1 MKWNGDCTYYTILFQ
16 KMMRKER
23 ATMTNYSADDV
34 RDFLVDNQELFNDH
48 LAHYGLPRRS
58 GRYKWGS
65 GKDPYQ
71 SLERKRHLK
80 KAAKAGERY
89 IKSKLGSN
97 KRAQKKAEKKA
108 AKTREKEE
116 NEKAKALAKEQ
127 RKNKYRNEKAYV
139 KSLSEEEL
147 RRINNRDVME
157 SQYLR
162 NHPQKKP
169 IVKKMVDVAVKEIL
183 IPAVRETVKDE
194 GKKYVKKQLKE
205 LQNMLNNTAKKSN
218 KKK

>member
-1 MKWNGDCTYYTILFQ
+1 
-16 KMMRKER
+16 
-23 ATMTNYSADDV
+23 MTNYSADDV
-34 RDFLVDNQELFNDH
+34 RDFLVDNKELLNDH

-80 KAAKAGERY
+80 KAVKAGEHY
-89 IKSKLGSN
+89 VKSKLGSS
-97 KRAQKKAEKKA
+97 KRAHKKA
-108 AKTREKEE
+108 AKAREKEE
-116 NEKAKALAKEQ
+116 NEKAKA
-127 RKNKYRNEKAYV
+127 NKYRDEKAYV
-139 KSLSEEEL
+139 KSLSDEEL
-147 RRINNRDVME
+147 RRIINRDSME

-169 IVKKMVDVAVKEIL
+169 LSKKMVDIAVKEIL

-194 GKKYVKKQLKE
+194 GKKYVKKRFKK
-205 LQNMLNNTAKKSN
+205 LQSMLDNE
-218 KKK
+218 KKKKK

>member
-1 MKWNGDCTYYTILFQ
+1 M
-16 KMMRKER
+16 
-23 ATMTNYSADDV
+23 ANYSADDV
-34 RDFLVDNQELFNDH
+34 RDFLVDNRELLNDH
-48 LAHYGLPRRS
+48 LEHYGLPRRS

-71 SLERKRHLK
+71 STGGKRSFK
-80 KAAKAGERY
+80 KAASAGERY
-89 IKSKLGSN
+89 IMSKLGSS
-97 KRAQKKAEKKA
+97 KRAQKKAKA
-108 AKTREKEE
+108 
-116 NEKAKALAKEQ
+116 
-127 RKNKYRNEKAYV
+127 NKYRDEKAYV
-139 KSLSEEEL
+139 KSLSDEEL
-147 RRINNRDVME
+147 RRIINRDTME

-169 IVKKMVDVAVKEIL
+169 LTKKMIDMAVKEIL
-183 IPAVRETVKDE
+183 IPAVSETVKDE

>member
-1 MKWNGDCTYYTILFQ
+1 
-16 KMMRKER
+16 
-23 ATMTNYSADDV
+23 MTNYSADDV

-71 SLERKRHLK
+71 SLERKHHIK
-80 KAAKAGERY
+80 KAAKAGEHY
-89 IKSKLGSN
+89 IKSKLGSS
-97 KRAQKKAEKKA
+97 KRAQKKATKA
-108 AKTREKEE
+108 REKEE

-139 KSLSEEEL
+139 KSLSDEEL
-147 RRINNRDVME
+147 RKINSRDQME
-157 SQYLR
+157 SQYLK
-162 NHPQKKP
+162 NHPQQKP
-169 IVKKMVDVAVKEIL
+169 FHKKMIDMAVKEIL
-183 IPAVRETVKDE
+183 IPAVSETVKDE

-205 LQNMLNNTAKKSN
+205 LQNMLNDTAKKSN

>member
-1 MKWNGDCTYYTILFQ
+1 M
-16 KMMRKER
+16 
-23 ATMTNYSADDV
+23 ANYSADDV
-34 RDFLVDNQELFNDH
+34 RDFLVDNRELLNDH
-48 LAHYGLPRRS
+48 LEHYGLPRRS

-71 SLERKRHLK
+71 STGGKRSFK
-80 KAAKAGERY
+80 KTALAGERY
-89 IKSKLGSN
+89 IKSKLGYS

-116 NEKAKALAKEQ
+116 NEKAKA
-127 RKNKYRNEKAYV
+127 NKYRDEKAYV
-139 KSLSEEEL
+139 KSLSDEEL
-147 RRINNRDVME
+147 RRINNRDAME

-169 IVKKMVDVAVKEIL
+169 LAKKMIDMAFKDIL
-183 IPAVRETVKDE
+183 IPAVSETVKDE

-205 LQNMLNNTAKKSN
+205 LQNMLNNEAN